1 MLFSQ
6 TASAGLIAT
15 YGYFAIFLGTL
26 LEGETIVFVAGFL
39 AHQGRLSLP
48 WIMLTAILGSTIS
61 DQGIFFLARLKGA
74 QILARFPKAQA
85 RVASLSEK
93 AKNRPIALAGF
104 ALVFRFIYGIRNIAP
119 IFLGLSSI
127 PTLRF
132 VCLNT
137 LGAILWSVI
146 FSSLGYGF
154 ANVLHRMTGD
164 LLPYEIAIV
173 SLLIAAGIGYRM
185 YRLQHKEEPPAPPKN
200 SPREDVPPT
209 APPVQPAVQPPADT
223 AVHTPTNAT
232 APPATED
239 APPPAL
245 CGEEAPSSP
254 GVAPR
259 PATTPEGK
267 KTERQPV
274 PPPSSKK

>member
-74 QILARFPKAQA
+74 QLLARFPKAQA

-104 ALVFRFIYGIRNIAP
+104 ALIFRFIYGIRNIAP

-209 APPVQPAVQPPADT
+209 APPVQPAADT
-223 AVHTPTNAT
+223 AVHTPTSAT
-232 APPATED
+232 APLATED

-245 CGEEAPSSP
+245 CEKETPSSP

-259 PATTPEGK
+259 PASTPED
-267 KTERQPV
+267 KTAKLQPV

>member
-173 SLLIAAGIGYRM
+173 SLLIAVGIGYRM
-185 YRLQHKEEPPAPPKN
+185 YRLQHKEEQPAPPKTQ
-200 SPREDVPPT
+200 PREEASPATPP
-209 APPVQPAVQPPADT
+209 VQPPADA
-223 AVHTPTNAT
+223 AVHPPTNAT
-232 APPATED
+232 APTATED

-254 GVAPR
+254 GVALR
-259 PATTPEGK
+259 PASTPEA
-267 KTERQPV
+267 KTAELQPV